1 MKYYQQDQEIDL
13 LSIDI
18 GVHTYHTLEKINSVN
33 PRVIVTEYNAKF
45 GPSMSWKTKYDM
57 ESNWDGSDN
66 YGASLKCFELMM
78 AKRKYK
84 LVGCNITGVNAFFV
98 REDLLNDKFEN
109 EFSSEYHFNEGKYWL
124 KSAFEKEYKSKISI

>member
-1 MKYYQQDQEIDL
+1 MNPENINLEILKYYQQDQEIDL

-57 ESNWDGSDN
+57 ESNWMEWN
-66 YGASLKCFELMM
+66 MEQ
-78 AKRKYK
+78 
-84 LVGCNITGVNAFFV
+84 V
-98 REDLLNDKFEN
+98 
-109 EFSSEYHFNEGKYWL
+109 
-124 KSAFEKEYKSKISI
+124 